1 MNTESEHDKTLDN
14 LKSLLED
21 ISDKKRTL
29 GRRLC
34 GGGNACG
41 GNSVLKNKSL
51 TELIKIK
58 GSLNR
63 CNIWRIR
70 NPNFKWYTFLLKSF
84 LWFH

>member
-1 MNTESEHDKTLDN
+1 MNTESEHDKTLDT

-29 GRRLC
+29 GGRLY

-41 GNSVLKNKSL
+41 GNPVLKNKSL
-51 TELIKIK
+51 TEFIKIK

-70 NPNFKWYTFLLKSF
+70 NPNFKCIRFC
-84 LWFH
+84 